1 MKNKIKQTALLALS
15 CASLVT
21 TIGYSSWIVQSHHEY
36 ALKNLD
42 NTSKPVAYIVG
53 NDKVKYTSIEKALE
67 VAKSG
72 DIVCVIP
79 PTTGSVTYEI
89 TKNCVISEGVTLIL
103 PVSKSSFEAV
113 QDSKSLNNYIN
124 GMVEVPDGP
133 GNCNFAS
140 SNNKKIVV
148 TVHSGITITNKGTIV
163 IAGTLTGGNNGA
175 GSIGQT
181 AGDYSELILGQ
192 NSKIEQMGSS
202 SAKTYCFGYL
212 NEETIDNGSTV
223 SISSGTIYVPF
234 VVNDYRGFN
243 YSYALSQGG
252 GVSKKGCSA
261 FNRYEFPNVSS
272 RMKVSTSGEVKAIV
286 NILVSFSQANVNN
299 QVSHETLSMVG
310 YSSDCF
316 IKLLSGSTFE
326 YKFNKSTRNADI
338 EITDGCTIGNLAF
351 KASVGSFSA
360 DMNTSTAFFP
370 VPYNFSI
377 KLQSSSSVSKAKYN
391 CEKQAIKFLPGAYF
405 EIGENCDL
413 TCGSIAVY
421 SAFVDGNNGD
431 GKLYKHTANS
441 MRYPL
446 KPGAQ
451 MIVKGNSVVS
461 AKSIGGTIYCD
472 KTNNIQSSSEN
483 TLCNEP
489 WSIGGGLVPSFAE
502 YLEIRERMNVVPRSF
517 LNKKKIYFY
526 SNVFARSNTYLPK
539 TKVLINGNDSDEIIG
554 VQKVLFADTLSTCKM
569 EFKENIFN
577 ALYNLEVSDFDF
589 KQYKYE
595 EIVSGLQD
603 ECLFGVTNSTLSIS
617 SSNNGVNEFVV
628 QSISIS
634 SSQDKIDGKD
644 PLYVGKD
651 LGLKANIVDSSKVY
665 NPTITWSSSNP
676 EIATVDEEGVVH
688 GKKLGSVVIYAE
700 CSGRK
705 ASYETEVIPEQEM
718 VEITNMWLESSNRK
732 KSNDL
737 KGNSNTIGTANDG
750 SKKFEYNEKV
760 QKNCTIKISLKVEPS
775 EGQITGIIWKFKA
788 WGGQSYMKDPNDN
801 QKQIRKLEDA
811 TLGGENDSS
820 IKEIEIV
827 FDTPN
832 DNGTG
837 WNPDSDTLWCT
848 AYYQNGKKFE
858 MSFVFDHANA
868 KAPCIV
874 YGTLV
879 TLKNGFRKKVEDL
892 TENDEVMCFNHEL
905 GVLTFEKLF
914 FNYHS
919 NEYNWVTAPI
929 LDVSFS
935 NGTSIGIHVDHGF
948 FDLTLGKYV
957 YINKDNYFKFLNHD
971 FVIIENNKIGRTRL
985 LSGVVSVKTV
995 RVYSPVSTYYLNVV
1009 TNGLLSITGE
1019 IEGWF
1024 NYFDYDSSLA
1034 YEKNKKQA
1042 DIEKYGLYTYEEFKD
1057 YIRKEIF
1064 DLLPIPYL
1072 KISVGKGLT
1081 TKEKIIE
1088 VMKKYLSFM

>member
-1 MKNKIKQTALLALS
+1 MKNKIKQTALLVLS
-15 CASLVT
+15 CASLVA
-21 TIGYSSWIVQSHHEY
+21 TIGYSSWIVQSHQEY

-53 NDKVKYTSIEKALE
+53 NDKVKYTSIEKALD

-79 PTTGSVTYEI
+79 PESGCVNYTISR
-89 TKNCVISEGVTLIL
+89 NCTVPAGVTLVF
-103 PVSKSSFEAV
+103 PTSKSSFSNV
-113 QDSKSLNNYIN
+113 KDSKTLSNYIT
-124 GMVEVPDGP
+124 GMIEVPDGP
-133 GNCNFAS
+133 GNNNVANES
-140 SNNKKIVV
+140 NKKICVKV
-148 TVHSGITITNKGTIV
+148 NPGVKITNKGSIV
-163 IAGTLTGGNNGA
+163 ISGKLTGGNNGA
-175 GSIGQT
+175 GKIGQT
-181 AGDYSELILGQ
+181 SGDYCELLLDNGAML
-192 NSKIEQMGSS
+192 EQSGSDS
-202 SAKTYCFGYL
+202 SNLYCFGFI
-212 NEETIDNGSTV
+212 NETNTDNGSV
-223 SISSGTIYVPF
+223 IDIQSGSIYMPF
-234 VVNDYRGFN
+234 VVDDYRGFS
-243 YSYALSQGG
+243 YSYALSKGG
-252 GVSKKGCSA
+252 GVSDKGCSA

-272 RMKVSTSGEVKAIV
+272 LLKISSSGCAKAIV
-286 NILVSFSQANVNN
+286 NILVDFSQMKVNN

-310 YSSDCF
+310 FDKSFLIWLNTGAS
-316 IKLLSGSTFE
+316 FE
-326 YKFNKSTRNADI
+326 YKFDSKTRKAS
-338 EITDGCTIGNLAF
+338 ITILDGCTLGNLAF
-351 KASVGSFSA
+351 KASVGDFSA

-413 TCGSIAVY
+413 ACGSIAVY

-441 MRYPL
+441 MHYPL

-472 KTNNIQSSSEN
+472 ETQNIQSSSEN

-489 WSIGGGLVPSFAE
+489 WSIGGGLVPSFTE

-526 SNVFARSNTYLPK
+526 SNVFASSDTYLPK

-569 EFKENIFN
+569 EFEENIFK
-577 ALYNLEVSDFDF
+577 ALYNLGVSDFDF
-589 KQYKYE
+589 KQYAYE
-595 EIVSGLQD
+595 EVVSGLQD

-676 EIATVDEEGVVH
+676 EVATVDEKGVVH
-688 GKKLGSVVIYAE
+688 GKKLGRVVIYAE

-705 ASYETEVIPEQEM
+705 ASYKTEVIPEQEM
-718 VEITNMWLESSNRK
+718 VEITNMWLQSSNGK

-750 SKKFEYNEKV
+750 SKDFAYNEKV
-760 QKNCTIKISLKVEPS
+760 TKNCTIKISLKVEPS

-801 QKQIRKLEDA
+801 QKQIRDLSTA
-811 TLGGENDSS
+811 LGGENDSS

-827 FDTPN
+827 FDTPS
-832 DNGTG
+832 DTGTG
-837 WNPDSDTLWCT
+837 KSPDSDTLWCT
-848 AYYQNGKKFE
+848 AYYQSGKKFE
-858 MSFVFDHANA
+858 MSFVFDHDHL
-868 KAPCIV
+868 KMPCIV

-879 TLKNGFRKKVEDL
+879 TLKNGSRKRVEDL
-892 TENDEVMCFNHEL
+892 TENDEVVCFNHEL
-905 GVLTFEKLF
+905 GVLTSEKLF
-914 FNYHS
+914 YNYHS

-957 YINKDNYFKFLNHD
+957 YINKDNYLGFIGHD
-971 FVIIENNKIGRTRL
+971 FVTVDCGKLGKARL
-985 LSGVVSVKTV
+985 VSGNVSVRTV
-995 RVYSPVSTYYLNVV
+995 RVYSPVSVYHLNVI

-1024 NYFDYDSSLA
+1024 NYFDYDFSLA

-1042 DIEKYGLYTYEEFKD
+1042 DIEKYGLYTYDEFKD

>member
-53 NDKVKYTSIEKALE
+53 NDKVKYTSIEKALD

-79 PTTGSVTYEI
+79 PESGCVNYTISR
-89 TKNCVISEGVTLIL
+89 NCTVPAGVTLVF
-103 PVSKSSFEAV
+103 PTSKSSFSSV
-113 QDSKSLNNYIN
+113 KDSKTLSNYIT
-124 GMVEVPDGP
+124 GMIEVPDGP
-133 GNCNFAS
+133 GNNNVANES
-140 SNNKKIVV
+140 NKKICVKV
-148 TVHSGITITNKGTIV
+148 NPGIKITNKGSIV
-163 IAGTLTGGNNGA
+163 ISGKLTGGNNGA
-175 GSIGQT
+175 GKIGQT
-181 AGDYSELILGQ
+181 SGDYCELLLDKGAML
-192 NSKIEQMGSS
+192 EQSGNDGSNL
-202 SAKTYCFGYL
+202 YCFGFI
-212 NEETIDNGSTV
+212 NETNTDNGSV
-223 SISSGTIYVPF
+223 IDIQSGSIYMPF
-234 VVNDYRGFN
+234 VVDDYRGFN
-243 YSYALSQGG
+243 YSYALSKGG
-252 GVSKKGCSA
+252 GVSDKGCSA

-272 RMKVSTSGEVKAIV
+272 RMKVSTSGEIKAIV

-310 YSSDCF
+310 YSSNCF

-351 KASVGSFSA
+351 KASVGGFSA

-405 EIGENCDL
+405 EIAENCDL

-472 KTNNIQSSSEN
+472 KINNIQSSSEN

-801 QKQIRKLEDA
+801 QKQIRDLST

-827 FDTPN
+827 FDTPSST
-832 DNGTG
+832 GTG
-837 WNPDSDTLWCT
+837 INPDSDTLWCT

-858 MSFVFDHANA
+858 MSFVFDHDHK

-879 TLKNGFRKKVEDL
+879 TLKNGFCKKVEDL
-892 TENDEVMCFNHEL
+892 TENDELVCFNHEL
-905 GVLTFEKLF
+905 GVLTSEKLF

-919 NEYNWVTAPI
+919 NEYNLVTAPI

-971 FVIIENNKIGRTRL
+971 FVIIENNKIGRTKL

-1034 YEKNKKQA
+1034 YEKDKKQA
-1042 DIEKYGLYTYEEFKD
+1042 DIEKYGLYTYDEFKD